1 MNGDKIK
8 NNYEKKAQSF
18 NIFFLKKTIWIPNI
32 QSIVSEVPDYNVNQF
47 VGIYE
52 NLF

>member
-1 MNGDKIK
+1 M
-8 NNYEKKAQSF
+8 KKKLNLLTSF
-18 NIFFLKKTIWIPNI
+18 FKKKTIWIPNI